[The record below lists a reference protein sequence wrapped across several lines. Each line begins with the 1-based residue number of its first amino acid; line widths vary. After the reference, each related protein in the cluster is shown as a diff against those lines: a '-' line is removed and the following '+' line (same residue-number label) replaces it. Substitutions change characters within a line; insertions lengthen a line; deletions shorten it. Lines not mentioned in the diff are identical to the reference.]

1 METEST
7 MTDRLRELLYPITIL
22 AIVGSIYC
30 LALAHSTEREV
41 QRHVR
46 PHAAAIDFDAGKN
59 DRLAG
64 QVVNIDTRELLD

>member
-1 METEST
+1 

-46 PHAAAIDFDAGKN
+46 PHAAAIDVETAKN
-59 DRLAG
+59 DRVTQ
-64 QVVNIDTRELLD
+64 QVADIDTRELFD